1 MEEVQEELEKLT
13 RKGDFELMPNGEKRY
28 RILVNDKLIY
38 SATVAEQECGWQN
51 AHYHTDAKET
61 YFLKKG
67 KIIIAIKEKGKII
80 LKNVLPGIAIDI
92 EPYIE
97 HNVYVGHNTIFYVK
111 KESKKSLLNDW
122 HSAVML

>member
-61 YFLKKG
+61 YFLKRKDNNCN
-67 KIIIAIKEKGKII
+67 KRKRKII
-80 LKNVLPGIAIDI
+80 LKMYYQ
-92 EPYIE
+92 E
-97 HNVYVGHNTIFYVK
+97 
-111 KESKKSLLNDW
+111 
-122 HSAVML
+122 